1 MRIGL
6 LFCAAAILATSCI
19 KRVAPNPPDER
30 TTVNGVPLPFS
41 ERAELP
47 EGTQV
52 VWDFGDGTPPVTG
65 AQVQHVFA
73 RAGVYTIV
81 ETIQDKDGQ
90 SRSARTH
97 VAALLRT
104 LPMAVPGDVRA
115 ALLLPAPWKK
125 VALHRE
131 LAGKLSLGGFFDE

>member
-1 MRIGL
+1 MRTRL
-6 LFCAAAILATSCI
+6 LCCAAVILATSCI

-30 TTVNGVPLPFS
+30 TSVNGVPLAFS

-52 VWDFGDGTPPVTG
+52 IWDFGDGTPPVTG
-65 AQVQHVFA
+65 AQAPHAFA

-90 SRSARTH
+90 ARSARTH
-97 VAALLRT
+97 VAQ
-104 LPMAVPGDVRA
+104 
-115 ALLLPAPWKK
+115 
-125 VALHRE
+125 
-131 LAGKLSLGGFFDE
+131 